1 MNLHLP
7 QLNAN
12 EDDISRSPNTLRM
25 AKRWLTEL
33 PLINMGETTRIF
45 YMTQRLLNRQ
55 KLPIKVRYEI
65 MEQFRP
71 TARIV
76 LMHLKKHLTSP
87 SYPLTGKTKQIAK
100 LEHALLLELSVG
112 YKHILHSVANFDDK
126 LDRKALVITTHR
138 AMRYLEE
145 AISCNANVYYTN
157 MPGTWHD
164 LHRLQGY
171 AESNHLAEI
180 EVDDDEF
187 QTITHSTITDVFKQ
201 ACLLSMSHP
210 FRLRTG
216 EANKLRTY
224 FETACHLCDLT
235 KTLEPNADGLLHV
248 ISLKSS
254 EPPAYIPLAD
264 ITTFSNLRGFDPSRL
279 ISTLSD
285 MSQATE
291 DEEYTPGFSKVEL
304 DPQLIKRLITSW
316 TEQEKRRFNRVST
329 HRRVVTAIGLK
340 NIIHAISNDVYPDLA
355 KDDLVDTRNTDSHTE
370 TSYFDGFTAQLDGP
384 SIKREDSYEID
395 PTYYGDIV
403 HSSNT
408 AYTLKAIKEVP
419 ESWHEW
425 EVVNTGAG
433 GYGLLWGHDS
443 PSPAQVGELIA
454 LREREY
460 NVHHWRVGVIR
471 WLRNSPHKGLEI
483 GLQLIAPRSVVVS
496 IESIQNRRHSEE
508 MPLDALML
516 PGLKAI
522 KQPPSLL
529 VPSQI
534 FTVSDILEVSVLG
547 KKLDIELK
555 KIGESPSFYTQF
567 FYRSSEI
574 MQAASAKDDFDELW
588 NRL

>member
-12 EDDISRSPNTLRM
+12 EDDISRSPNTLRT
-25 AKRWLTEL
+25 AKRWQTEL

-55 KLPIKVRYEI
+55 KLSIKVRHEV
-65 MEQFRP
+65 MEQLRS

-76 LMHLKKHLTSP
+76 LTHLRRHLTSP
-87 SYPLTGKTKQIAK
+87 SYPLTGKAKQIAK

-112 YKHILHSVANFDDK
+112 YKHIIHTVANFDDK
-126 LDRKALVITTHR
+126 LDQKTLTITIHR

-145 AISCNANVYYTN
+145 AMACNASVYHTN

-180 EVDDDEF
+180 EVEDKEF
-187 QTITHSTITDVFKQ
+187 QTITHATITDVYKQ

-210 FRLRTG
+210 FRLRSG
-216 EANKLRTY
+216 EAYKLRTY

-235 KTLEPNADGLLHV
+235 KTLAPDADGLLHV

-285 MSQATE
+285 VSQATE
-291 DEEYTPGFSKVEL
+291 EEEYTSGFSKVDL
-304 DPQLIKRLITSW
+304 GPQLIKRLITSW
-316 TEQEKRRFNRVST
+316 TKQEKRRFNRVST
-329 HRRVVTAIGLK
+329 HRRVVTAIGLN
-340 NIIHAISNDVYPDLA
+340 NIIHAINADVHPDLA
-355 KDDLVDTRNTDSHTE
+355 KDDLVDTRRERDPTE
-370 TSYFDGFTAQLDGP
+370 TGYFDGFTVQLDGSP
-384 SIKREDSYEID
+384 IKQKEIRGID
-395 PTYYGDIV
+395 PTYHGDIV
-403 HSSNT
+403 NGSDT
-408 AYTLKAIKEVP
+408 TYTLNAVKEVP

-433 GYGLLWGHDS
+433 GYGLLWGNNT

-460 NVHHWRVGVIR
+460 NVHHWRIGVIR
-471 WLRNSPHKGLEI
+471 WLHNSPKKGLEI

-496 IESIQNRRHSEE
+496 IERIQNRSYSEE
-508 MPLDALML
+508 MPFEALML
-516 PGLKAI
+516 PGLKTI

-529 VPSQI
+529 VPNQV

-555 KIGESPSFYTQF
+555 KVGENPSFYTQF

-574 MQAASAKDDFDELW
+574 LQTASAKEDFDELW

>member
-1 MNLHLP
+1 MAILSASASPCVKYLE
-7 QLNAN
+7 NA
-12 EDDISRSPNTLRM
+12 RC
-25 AKRWLTEL
+25 
-33 PLINMGETTRIF
+33 
-45 YMTQRLLNRQ
+45 
-55 KLPIKVRYEI
+55 
-65 MEQFRP
+65 
-71 TARIV
+71 
-76 LMHLKKHLTSP
+76 HLTSP
-87 SYPLTGKTKQIAK
+87 SYPLTGKIKQIAK
-100 LEHALLLELSVG
+100 LEHELLLELSVG
-112 YKHILHSVANFDDK
+112 YKHIVHAVANYDDK
-126 LDRKALVITTHR
+126 LDRKTLAITIHR

-145 AISCNANVYYTN
+145 AMACNAAVYYTN

-171 AESNHLAEI
+171 AESNHLADI
-180 EVDDDEF
+180 EVDDDDF
-187 QTITHSTITDVFKQ
+187 RTITHSTITDVYKQ

-216 EANKLRTY
+216 EADKLRAY

-235 KTLEPNADGLLHV
+235 KTLTPDADGLVHV

-285 MSQATE
+285 ISQAVE
-291 DEEYTPGFSKVEL
+291 GEEYTPGFSKVQL
-304 DPQLIKRLITSW
+304 DSRLIKRLIISW

-329 HRRVVTAIGLK
+329 HRRVVTAISLK
-340 NIIHAISNDVYPDLA
+340 NIIHAINADVHPELA
-355 KDDLVDTRNTDSHTE
+355 KDDLVDTRHTYGNTE
-370 TSYFDGFTAQLDGP
+370 ISYFDGFTAQLD
-384 SIKREDSYEID
+384 STTIKPKEIRGID
-395 PTYYGDIV
+395 PTYHGDIV
-403 HSSNT
+403 HSSDT
-408 AYTLKAIKEVP
+408 TYTLNAIKEVP
-419 ESWHEW
+419 RSWHEW

-433 GYGLLWGHDS
+433 GYGLLWGNDT

-460 NVHHWRVGVIR
+460 NVHHWRIGVIR
-471 WLRNSPHKGLEI
+471 WLRNSPQKGLEI

-496 IESIQNRRHSEE
+496 IESIQNRSYSAD
-508 MPLDALML
+508 MPLEALML

-529 VPSQI
+529 VPNHA
-534 FTVSDILEVSVLG
+534 FTVGDILQVSVLG
-547 KKLDIELK
+547 KELDIELK
-555 KIGESPSFYTQF
+555 RIGENPSFYTQF

-574 MQAASAKDDFDELW
+574 IQAVNAKEDFDELW

>member
-25 AKRWLTEL
+25 AKRWQTEL

-55 KLPIKVRYEI
+55 KLPIKTRYEI
-65 MEQFRP
+65 MEQLRS
-71 TARIV
+71 TARTV
-76 LMHLKKHLTSP
+76 LTHLKKHLTSP
-87 SYPLTGKTKQIAK
+87 SYPLTGKAKQVAK

-112 YKHILHSVANFDDK
+112 YKQIIHAVANYDEK
-126 LDRKALVITTHR
+126 LDRKTLVITIHR

-145 AISCNANVYYTN
+145 AMGCNASVYYTN
-157 MPGTWHD
+157 APGTWHD
-164 LHRLQGY
+164 MHRLQSY
-171 AESNHLAEI
+171 TESNHLADI
-180 EVDDDEF
+180 EVDDEAF
-187 QTITHSTITDVFKQ
+187 QTITHSTITDVYKQ

-216 EANKLRTY
+216 EADKLRAY
-224 FETACHLCDLT
+224 FETACHLCELT
-235 KTLEPNADGLLHV
+235 KTLAPDADGLVHV

-285 MSQATE
+285 ISQAGE
-291 DEEYTPGFSKVEL
+291 EEEYTPGFSKVDL

-329 HRRVVTAIGLK
+329 HRHVVTAIGLK
-340 NIIHAISNDVYPDLA
+340 NIIHAINADVHPELA
-355 KDDLVDTRNTDSHTE
+355 KDDLVDTKQEQGHAE
-370 TSYFDGFTAQLDGP
+370 IPYFDGFTAQLDGT
-384 SIKREDSYEID
+384 SIKSKEIRGID
-395 PTYYGDIV
+395 PTYHGDIV
-403 HSSNT
+403 HSSDT
-408 AYTLKAIKEVP
+408 TYTLNAIKEVP
-419 ESWHEW
+419 KSWHEW

-433 GYGLLWGHDS
+433 GYGLLWGSDT

-460 NVHHWRVGVIR
+460 NVHHWRIGVIR
-471 WLRNSPHKGLEI
+471 WLRNSPNKGLEI

-496 IESIQNRRHSEE
+496 IESIQNRSYSEV
-508 MPLDALML
+508 MPLEALML
-516 PGLKAI
+516 PGLKTI

-529 VPSQI
+529 VPNQV

-555 KIGESPSFYTQF
+555 KIGERPSFYTQF

-574 MQAASAKDDFDELW
+574 LQATNAKEDFDELW
-588 NRL
+588 SRL